1 MSMLNYL
8 VSNQGVKV
16 LLNIFF
22 KKQNIFTV
30 SLKIS
35 NIISDHYHSEELIET
50 RQETNTN
57 NGINCKILITNT

>member
-1 MSMLNYL
+1 
-8 VSNQGVKV
+8 V
-16 LLNIFF
+16 LLNIFV

>member
-1 MSMLNYL
+1 MSILNYL
-8 VSNQGVKV
+8 VSNQGVRV

-35 NIISDHYHSEELIET
+35 NIISDHSPSEELIET
-50 RQETNTN
+50 RQETNT
-57 NGINCKILITNT
+57 TNVRY